1 MISNRLGDER
11 VVDENTPNSKRNR
24 LPAKSN
30 MATKKRA
37 IGGNLSKRIENN
49 RKITSEDNVKVYVR
63 VRPHSSDPGEA
74 NSSSISAASKN
85 EIYFDNGV
93 KKFSVDHVF
102 DKKATQSNIFSKI
115 GKPIVD
121 SALQGYN
128 GTVLAYGQTGSG
140 KTYTMLGSPAEP
152 GLIPRVC
159 QYLFDAIQKSNGERN
174 TKNHQEICTDKIN
187 VCVSYLEIYQENVL
201 DLLDVESGKKD
212 IREDTKKKC
221 VYVAGLVEK
230 EVHSPKEAAEWM
242 VCITNK
248 SPSCLVSYVC
258 PNNFIIK

>member
-102 DKKATQSNIFSKI
+102 NKKATQSNIFSKI

-152 GLIPRVC
+152 GLIPRC
-159 QYLFDAIQKSNGERN
+159 HI
-174 TKNHQEICTDKIN
+174 
-187 VCVSYLEIYQENVL
+187 
-201 DLLDVESGKKD
+201 
-212 IREDTKKKC
+212 IRRHTKK
-221 VYVAGLVEK
+221 
-230 EVHSPKEAAEWM
+230 
-242 VCITNK
+242 
-248 SPSCLVSYVC
+248 
-258 PNNFIIK
+258 

>member
-1 MISNRLGDER
+1 MISNRQADER
-11 VVDENTPNSKRNR
+11 IVDENTPNSKRNK
-24 LPAKSN
+24 LPSKSKPL
-30 MATKKRA
+30 AKKRVF
-37 IGGNLSKRIENN
+37 GGNVSKGIENN
-49 RKITSEDNVKVYVR
+49 RKTASSEDNVKVYVR
-63 VRPHSSDPGEA
+63 VRPHSSASGDGA
-74 NSSSISAASKN
+74 SSSISAASKN
-85 EIYFDNGV
+85 EIYFDSGA

-102 DKKATQSNIFSKI
+102 DKKSTQSNIFSKI
-115 GKPIVD
+115 GEPIVD

-159 QYLFDAIQKSNGERN
+159 TYLFDAIQKNNGKHDA
-174 TKNHQEICTDKIN
+174 KNHHGICNHKIN

-201 DLLDVESGKKD
+201 DLLDIESGKKD

-221 VYVAGLVEK
+221 VYVDGLVEK

-242 VCITNK
+242 VCITT
-248 SPSCLVSYVC
+248 SLTLYFHILCLV
-258 PNNFIIK
+258 